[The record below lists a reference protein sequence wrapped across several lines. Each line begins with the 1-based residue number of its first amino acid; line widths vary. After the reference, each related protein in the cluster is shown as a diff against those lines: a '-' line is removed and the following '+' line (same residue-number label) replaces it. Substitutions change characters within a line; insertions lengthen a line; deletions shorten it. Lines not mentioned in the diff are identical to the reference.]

1 MTPKYYKLIF
11 ITMLASQAVVISLI
25 EQLLPTPFAFAP
37 GAKLGLGN
45 LITIIALFNLST
57 KDSTKVIILRLFITT
72 FLSGTFSTFLY
83 SASGSLLSFIA
94 MIFAKKL
101 GPERVSIIGISI
113 FGGVIHNIGQLL
125 VFSIIAQSLVVLNYL
140 PILSFSGILSG
151 LLVGLAGNYILSK
164 ISHFKSIRKN

>member
-1 MTPKYYKLIF
+1 MTSKYYKLIF
-11 ITMLASQAVVISLI
+11 ITMLASQAVVISLVERMI
-25 EQLLPTPFAFAP
+25 PTPFAFAP

-45 LITIIALFNLST
+45 LVTIIALFNLST
-57 KDSTKVIILRLFITT
+57 KDSAKVIGLRLFITT

-83 SASGSLLSFIA
+83 STAGSVLSFIA

-101 GPERVSIIGISI
+101 GPKRVSVIGISI

-125 VFSIIAQSLVVLNYL
+125 VFSFIAQSFVVLNYL

-151 LLVGLAGNYILSK
+151 LLVGLSGNYILSK
-164 ISHFKSIRKN
+164 VPRFKDINNQ